1 VTWDAG
7 KRVSDEKNES
17 LNAFL
22 KQKRGRGIFSS
33 ATKKNCKKIFG
44 IKKG

>member
-1 VTWDAG
+1 MGTQEKG
-7 KRVSDEKNES
+7 FMEKNES

-33 ATKKNCKKIFG
+33 ASDEKKIVKKFR